1 MLSTRIVQQL
11 GHDLDNLFQI
21 VSGDGFIVASF
32 DWPLMET
39 SRLRKMIAGEDA
51 EDHDRETGFH
61 VVVKNGKVSIDVN
74 RVNEAGQVKIDLP
87 LEVCQTAFRHLLTL
101 YENNCD
107 SNYDRDEIHV
117 SSPRTLARVRVA
129 VGLDDSEGMLLD
141 GSGVISGGGD
151 IHIQDQFN
159 EVVPKVEATLVIN
172 NNQPWFELVRNGSPH
187 SLWLR
192 VSQLDRISRS
202 HAAADRRNRL

>member
-51 EDHDRETGFH
+51 EDYDYETGFH
-61 VVVKNGKVSIDVN
+61 VIVKNGKVSIDVK
-74 RVNEAGQVKIDLP
+74 RFKEAGQVKIELP
-87 LEVCQTAFRHLLTL
+87 LEVCQTAFHQLLTL

-107 SNYDRDEIHV
+107 SNCDRDEIHV
-117 SSPRTLARVRVA
+117 SSPRTLARVRAA

-141 GSGVISGGGD
+141 GSGVISRSDD
-151 IHIQDQFN
+151 IH
-159 EVVPKVEATLVIN
+159 VIN
-172 NNQPWFELVRNGSPH
+172 NHQP
-187 SLWLR
+187 
-192 VSQLDRISRS
+192 
-202 HAAADRRNRL
+202 